1 MRETCHNGRSLEAPR
16 ERVPESA
23 AFDTARVRGPRFQPP
38 ILVAGF
44 LVLLVTIVALG
55 VGGQVN
61 PATTPRPNAAL
72 ASNGVPVPT
81 VAAPSA
87 APSSGPSA
95 QSARG
100 PRATPPAPAPVM
112 TSGPGPIQIVAQRST
127 AGMFIHGDVFA
138 SRVTW
143 VYVSVSDDSGI
154 VAGWASVSV
163 PGAAGASHGA
173 GPALRFDIEIA
184 VPAAFNG
191 RLWVTANAYN
201 DAGEPV
207 GSTRLA
213 TAALLRPR
221 MQFEP

>member
-1 MRETCHNGRSLEAPR
+1 MRETRHNGKPLEAPR

-23 AFDTARVRGPRFQPP
+23 SFDAARVRGPRFQPP
-38 ILVAGF
+38 IVVAGF

-61 PATTPRPNAAL
+61 PATTPPPNAAL
-72 ASNGVPVPT
+72 ASSGVPVPT
-81 VAAPSA
+81 VAAASA
-87 APSSGPSA
+87 APSA

-143 VYVSVSDDSGI
+143 VYVSVSDDTGI

-163 PGAAGASHGA
+163 PGAAGASQGA

-201 DAGEPV
+201 DAGEPA